1 MCHGKESYIGSD
13 KLGSRCNAYIES
25 YYFDKPYTAITGGKL
40 YLNNISI
47 ELGRYISAAYKKIQK
62 ERNGKKELKLL
73 DFLMK
78 YTSENVYNEKF
89 DYNNFIKFPFFYK
102 IWIYGLGKYD
112 IYIYAMSLLYKIC
125 NRINDKMQKKKSN
138 QLYRM
143 DVRKIV
149 LIQMQENRFKNRCQN
164 INVSS
169 KLGLENSFE
178 NSVNKIIWNRYS
190 IIDKNGKIK
199 KQLQQEGFCV
209 GNYNWVRGLH
219 QIKEIKDNDKV
230 KIISDCKNTE
240 YVCQHILNIPIWQFY
255 LKE

>member
-1 MCHGKESYIGSD
+1 MD
-13 KLGSRCNAYIES
+13 LWLR
-25 YYFDKPYTAITGGKL
+25 
-40 YLNNISI
+40 
-47 ELGRYISAAYKKIQK
+47 
-62 ERNGKKELKLL
+62 
-73 DFLMK
+73 
-78 YTSENVYNEKF
+78 
-89 DYNNFIKFPFFYK
+89 
-102 IWIYGLGKYD
+102 KYD

-169 KLGLENSFE
+169 KLRLENSFE